1 MINKDAEVSFDP
13 NSVGVGGKLF
23 GLPFTEEDAQL
34 VIIPVPWEVTVSYM
48 SGTARGPEAVLEASP
63 QLDLALE
70 NIHNAW
76 ELGIFMQP
84 ISEEWK
90 EENEQWRKHTLP
102 YIKWLE
108 SGKKKTNNA
117 TIENT
122 PEAVNTVCRKLNHW
136 VKSQSEELLNKGK
149 MVGILGGDH
158 STPFGLIEALA
169 ERYQDFGVLQ
179 FDAHADLR
187 DAYEGFEFS
196 HASVMYNVSKLN
208 NVSKIVQVGIR
219 DFSQFEHEFIEN
231 SKGKINTYFYPSIK
245 KRLFSGEHWKDIC
258 QEIIGNLPENVYV
271 SFDIDGLD
279 PKLCPNTGTP
289 VPGGFEFDETI
300 YLIDTLVKSGKKIIG
315 FDVCEVAP
323 GKNNQWD
330 GNVGARI
337 LYNIANLMAVS
348 QGKLQ
353 MIQ

>member
-1 MINKDAEVSFDP
+1 MINKDAQPGFDP
-13 NSVGVGGKLF
+13 NNVGVEGKLF
-23 GLPFTEEDAQL
+23 GLPFTEEDANM

-48 SGTARGPEAVLEASP
+48 SGTAKGPQAVLAASP

-70 NIHNAW
+70 NIRNAW
-76 ELGIFMQP
+76 ELGIAMLP

-108 SGKKKTNNA
+108 SGKKKTPNA

-122 PEAVNTVCRKLNHW
+122 PEAVNTVCKRLNHW
-136 VKSQSEELLNKGK
+136 VKNQSVELLGKGK

-158 STPFGLIEALA
+158 STPFGLLEALN
-169 ERYQDFGVLQ
+169 EQYKEFGILQ

-196 HASVMYNVSKLN
+196 HASIMFNVVKLPAVSKL
-208 NVSKIVQVGIR
+208 VQVGIR
-219 DFSQFEHEFIEN
+219 DFSQFEYEFMQN
-231 SKGKINTYFYPSIK
+231 SKGKINTYFYAGVQ
-245 KRLFSGEHWKDIC
+245 RRMFAGEHWKDIC
-258 QEIIGNLPENVYV
+258 DEIVANLPEYVYV

-300 YLIDTLVKSGKKIIG
+300 FLINTLVKSGRKIIG

-323 GKNNQWD
+323 GKNSEWD
-330 GNVGARI
+330 GNVGARV
-337 LYNIANLMAVS
+337 LYNLANLMAVS
-348 QGKLQ
+348 QGKLE
-353 MIQ
+353 MI

>member
-1 MINKDAEVSFDP
+1 MINKDAQLSFDP
-13 NSVGVGGKLF
+13 NNVGVEGKLF
-23 GLPFTEEDAQL
+23 GLPTTEEDAQM

-48 SGTARGPEAVLEASP
+48 SGTAKGPEAVLEASP

-76 ELGIFMQP
+76 ELGIAMLP

-108 SGKKKTNNA
+108 SGKKKTPNT
-117 TIENT
+117 TIKNT

-136 VKSQSEELLNKGK
+136 VKGQSEGLLDKGK

-158 STPFGLIEALA
+158 STPFGLIEALS
-169 ERYQDFGVLQ
+169 ERYKEFGILQ
-179 FDAHADLR
+179 LDAHADLR
-187 DAYEGFEFS
+187 KAYEGFEFS
-196 HASVMYNVSKLN
+196 HASIMYNAVKLPAVSRL
-208 NVSKIVQVGIR
+208 VQVGIR
-219 DFSQFEHEFIEN
+219 DFSQFEYELIQN
-231 SKGKINTYFYPSIK
+231 SKGKICTYFYPTVQR
-245 KRLFSGEHWKDIC
+245 RLFAGEHWKGIC
-258 QEIIGNLPENVYV
+258 EEIIKNLPELVYV

-300 YLIDTLVKSGKKIIG
+300 YLINSLVKSGRKIIG

-323 GKNNQWD
+323 GKNNEWD
-330 GNVGARI
+330 GNVGARV
-337 LYNIANLMAVS
+337 LYNLANLMAVS
-348 QGKLQ
+348 QGKLK
-353 MIQ
+353 MT